1 MPAINRHKITNYC
14 ISKLDWLMSFIIQRF
29 IMEKEISEIMKIS
42 KVPYFKRPMEDEW
55 VMKWKQLSSYVNKKY
70 YRTFSYYIGNN
81 VNIVPDDICHNVI
94 EPILNP
100 KRFLSAYEDKCLFD
114 KMLWSSFNR
123 NITPITYIKNIGGA
137 NFDINYTP
145 IKSIDVAI
153 NEIPL
158 EIDRLIIKKSIDSS
172 SGKDVV
178 FVQRDINGCFKDCS
192 TGEAFSEQYLIKTF
206 NQNYVVQKAMSQSS
220 FMSQFCKT
228 SVNTIRIAVYRSVR
242 TNIPSVINAIIRI
255 GKDGSLVDNAHAGGM
270 FVGVDNDGVLGKYCC
285 NQYGKTVPIFNGI
298 DFSSTTYQIPN
309 YESVKE
315 FAEKVASALPHQRL
329 LALDVMLDKDDNPVL
344 LEYNIR
350 AFSVWLFQFTNGAG
364 FGEFTDEIIEY
375 CKEHRKE
382 ATRVSVTF

>member
-1 MPAINRHKITNYC
+1 MKKLVNIINNFYNNAI
-14 ISKLDWLMSFIIQRF
+14 SWGVSFIATR
-29 IMEKEISEIMKIS
+29 KELSEIIKRSGKSIHCEKIHEWTS
-42 KVPYFKRPMEDEW
+42 KWSVLGR
-55 VMKWKQLSSYVNKKY
+55 VNKDFYRVFSKY
-70 YRTFSYYIGNN
+70 SGEDI
-81 VNIVPDDICHNVI
+81 NIVPDDICHNVI

-123 NITPITYIKNIGGA
+123 NITPITFIKNIGGA

-145 IKSIDVAI
+145 IESIDIAI
-153 NEIPL
+153 NDIPK

-172 SGKDVV
+172 SGRDVA
-178 FVQRDINGCFKDCS
+178 FVQRDENGHFKDFS
-192 TGEAFSEQYLIKTF
+192 TGDVFSEQYLFKMF
-206 NQNYVVQKAMSQSS
+206 KQNYVVQKAMAQST

-228 SVNTIRIAVYRSVR
+228 SVNTIRIAVYRSVK
-242 TNIPSVINAIIRI
+242 TNIPTVINAIIRI

-270 FVGVDNDGVLGKYCC
+270 FVGVDKDGILGKYCC
-285 NQYGKTVPIFNGI
+285 NQYGETVPIFNGI

-309 YESVKE
+309 YERVKE

-329 LALDVMLDKDDNPVL
+329 LALDVMLDENDNPVL

-375 CKEHRKE
+375 CKEHKKE
-382 ATRVSVTF
+382 ATRVSVIF

>member
-1 MPAINRHKITNYC
+1 MKRLINIINNLYNKAISLGVSLIPA
-14 ISKLDWLMSFIIQRF
+14 Q
-29 IMEKEISEIMKIS
+29 KELSEIIKHSGKSIHCEEIDSWTS
-42 KVPYFKRPMEDEW
+42 KWSILGR
-55 VMKWKQLSSYVNKKY
+55 VNKDY
-70 YRTFSYYIGNN
+70 YRVFSKYSGEDI
-81 VNIVPDDICHNVI
+81 NIVPDDICHNII

-137 NFDINYTP
+137 NFDINYSP
-145 IKSIDVAI
+145 IESIDIAI
-153 NEIPL
+153 NNIPQ

-172 SGKDVV
+172 SGRDVA
-178 FVQRDINGCFKDCS
+178 FVQRDENGHFKDVS
-192 TGEAFSEQYLIKTF
+192 TGGLFSEQYLNKMF
-206 NQNYVVQKAMSQSS
+206 DQNYVVQKAMVQSP

-228 SVNTIRIAVYRSVR
+228 SVNTIRIAVYRSVK

-270 FVGVDNDGVLGKYCC
+270 FVGVDKNGTLGKYCC
-285 NQYGKTVPIFNGI
+285 NQYGETTTVFNDI
-298 DFSSTTYQIPN
+298 DFASTTYHIPN
-309 YESVKE
+309 YEKVKE

-329 LALDVMLDKDDNPVL
+329 LALDVMLDENDNPVL

-375 CKEHRKE
+375 CKEHKKE
-382 ATRVSVTF
+382 ATRISIIF